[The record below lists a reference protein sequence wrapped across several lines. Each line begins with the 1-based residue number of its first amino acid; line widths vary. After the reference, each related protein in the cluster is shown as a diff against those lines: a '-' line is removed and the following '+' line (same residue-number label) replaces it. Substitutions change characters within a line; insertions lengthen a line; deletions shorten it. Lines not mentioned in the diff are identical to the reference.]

1 MKKLGASV
9 VVLLSIPF
17 FIVGILSL
25 IASVSQASRIFVF
38 VALVFLAIGVFL
50 LVVGLRRLRRLAEI
64 SPEALKT
71 GAIELARR
79 LNGELTV
86 AQFRAEYRISEEQA
100 TAVLEEMVA
109 EGAAEREQREQRV
122 VYVVTGLLPAMVQKR
137 CPYCGAELPVR
148 TALRKCPNCGGQREL
163 TKT

>member
-1 MKKLGASV
+1 MKKLGASI
-9 VVLLSIPF
+9 VVLASIPF
-17 FIVGILSL
+17 FIVGILFL
-25 IASVSQASRIFVF
+25 IASVAQASRIL
-38 VALVFLAIGVFL
+38 VALAFLAIAVFL

-64 SPEALKT
+64 SPDALKT

-79 LNGELTV
+79 LDGELTV
-86 AQFRAEYRISEEQA
+86 AQFRAEYRISEERA
-100 TAVLEEMVA
+100 TEVLEEMVT

-122 VYVVTGLLPAMVQKR
+122 VYVITGLPPSMVQKQ

-148 TALRKCPNCGGQREL
+148 TALRKCPNCGGQLEL

>member
-1 MKKLGASV
+1 MKKLGASI
-9 VVLLSIPF
+9 VVLASSLF
-17 FIVGILSL
+17 FIAGILFL
-25 IASVSQASRIFVF
+25 IASVSQASRIL
-38 VALVFLAIGVFL
+38 VALVFLAIGTFL

-64 SPEALKT
+64 SPDALKT

-79 LNGELTV
+79 LDGELTV
-86 AQFRAEYRISEEQA
+86 AQFRAEYRISQEQA
-100 TAVLEEMVA
+100 GEVLEEMVA
-109 EGAAEREQREQRV
+109 EGAAKREQREERV

-148 TALRKCPNCGGQREL
+148 TPLRKCPNCGAPLEI

>member
-1 MKKLGASV
+1 MSMKKLGASI
-9 VVLLSIPF
+9 VVLASSLF
-17 FIVGILSL
+17 FIAGILFL
-25 IASVSQASRIFVF
+25 IASVSQASRIL
-38 VALVFLAIGVFL
+38 VALVFLAIGTFL

-64 SPEALKT
+64 SPDALKT

-79 LNGELTV
+79 LDGELTV
-86 AQFRAEYRISEEQA
+86 AQFRAEYRISQEQA
-100 TAVLEEMVA
+100 SEVLEEMVA
-109 EGAAEREQREQRV
+109 EGAAKREQREERV

-148 TALRKCPNCGGQREL
+148 TALRKCPNCGAPLEI